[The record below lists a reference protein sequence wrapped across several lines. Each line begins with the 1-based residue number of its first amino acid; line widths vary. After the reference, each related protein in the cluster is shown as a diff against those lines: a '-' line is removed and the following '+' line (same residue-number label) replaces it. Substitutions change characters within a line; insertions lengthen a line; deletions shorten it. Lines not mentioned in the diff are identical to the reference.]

1 MKSLMLFNVPWFV
14 INVDSDT
21 NRWDSCLEE
30 EKNNGLTLT
39 RIEACK
45 PKERAGLVDNYVTEG
60 VHAVWESHLKAY
72 IELLN
77 SEHNYCVVLEDDFH
91 IKNLN
96 SLTKLVQ
103 NLNFNDWDM
112 IQLGYITPG
121 IDDRIRQLVAN
132 AESTIFKIIYRF
144 CRLTPHLSKNF
155 ANRLRVIE
163 AGIEPKGFVANDFQP
178 GGHCYVISKR
188 LAAAVLLLNKP
199 MFLATD
205 DFYMALSRMRSF
217 KIIRVRKS
225 LVSQLPFA
233 KWSGSRFIAKDL

>member
-1 MKSLMLFNVPWFV
+1 MKSLVLFNVPWFV
-14 INVDSDT
+14 INVDSDI
-21 NRWDSCLEE
+21 NRWNSCLNEAE
-30 EKNNGLTLT
+30 VNGLTLT

-45 PKERAGLVDNYVTEG
+45 PKEKARLSNDYVTEG

-72 IELLN
+72 VELLN

-91 IKNLN
+91 IKNL
-96 SLTKLVQ
+96 SGLTKLVL
-103 NLNFNDWDM
+103 NLNFDEWDM
-112 IQLGYITPG
+112 IQLGYVTPG

-132 AESTIFKIIYRF
+132 TESAIFKIIYRF
-144 CRLTPHLSKNF
+144 CQILPHSSKTI
-155 ANRLRVIE
+155 ANRLRVLE

-225 LVSQLPFA
+225 QVSQLPFA

>member
-1 MKSLMLFNVPWFV
+1 M
-14 INVDSDT
+14 
-21 NRWDSCLEE
+21 
-30 EKNNGLTLT
+30 
-39 RIEACK
+39 
-45 PKERAGLVDNYVTEG
+45 
-60 VHAVWESHLKAY
+60 
-72 IELLN
+72 LN
-77 SEHNYCVVLEDDFH
+77 SEHNHCVVLEDDFH
-91 IKNLN
+91 IKNLS

-103 NLNFNDWDM
+103 NLNFDEWDM
-112 IQLGYITPG
+112 IQLGYVTPG
-121 IDDRIRQLVAN
+121 IDDRIRQLVTN
-132 AESTIFKIIYRF
+132 TESTIFKIIYRF
-144 CRLTPHLSKNF
+144 CQFLPYSSKTI
-155 ANRLRVIE
+155 ANRLRVLE

-225 LVSQLPFA
+225 QVSQLPFA